1 MTNLKPPKVL
11 GQRDR
16 RTFLLEADLD
26 GDEVLEEDIV
36 NVGVVQVKELL
47 QLRRLSVLCKTTEA
61 AEDRG
66 AKLLQAFVRL
76 GFTVRSE

>member
-1 MTNLKPPKVL
+1 M
-11 GQRDR
+11 R

-47 QLRRLSVLCKTTEA
+47 QLCGLGIFCKVKE
-61 AEDRG
+61 
-66 AKLLQAFVRL
+66 
-76 GFTVRSE
+76 TVEV

>member
-1 MTNLKPPKVL
+1 M
-11 GQRDR
+11 R

-47 QLRRLSVLCKTTEA
+47 QLCGLGILCKVKETV
-61 AEDRG
+61 ED
-66 AKLLQAFVRL
+66 
-76 GFTVRSE
+76 

>member
-1 MTNLKPPKVL
+1 MSE
-11 GQRDR
+11 RDR

-47 QLRRLSVLCKTTEA
+47 QLCRLGVLCKIKVTV
-61 AEDRG
+61 ED
-66 AKLLQAFVRL
+66 
-76 GFTVRSE
+76 